1 MNILE
6 IFTNSILLII
16 TLDNELWDI
25 ILLSLFVS
33 FTALIIASLLG
44 FIVGYYF
51 AIYNFYFKKI
61 ILIIINSLMGIPPV
75 VVGLIV
81 YFIFASGGPLGILQ
95 LVYTPSAMIIAQTII
110 IFPIIASLS
119 HEIFSKNW
127 FEFKDQI
134 RSLNIPFW
142 GSVKLLF
149 NHSYFLLIT
158 TLLSAFG
165 RAISEV
171 GAVMI
176 VGGNIDHYTR
186 VMTTAIS
193 LETRMG
199 NLEYAMALGLVLISI
214 TIIIYS
220 LVYLSVSYTHLT
232 LPTKA

>member
-16 TLDNELWDI
+16 TLDDELWDI

-95 LVYTPSAMIIAQTII
+95 LLYTPSAMIIAQTII

-220 LVYLSVSYTHLT
+220 LVYLLNNR
-232 LPTKA
+232 PIK

>member
-95 LVYTPSAMIIAQTII
+95 LLYTPSAMIIAQTII

-158 TLLSAFG
+158 SLLSAFG

-220 LVYLSVSYTHLT
+220 LVYLLNNRSI
-232 LPTKA
+232 K

>member
-6 IFTNSILLII
+6 IFINSILLII
-16 TLDNELWDI
+16 SFDKELWDI
-25 ILLSLFVS
+25 IVLSLFVS
-33 FTALIIASLLG
+33 FTALIIASIIG
-44 FIVGYYF
+44 FLIGYF
-51 AIYNFYFKKI
+51 LALYNFYFKKI
-61 ILIIINSLMGIPPV
+61 ILVVLNSLMGIPPV

-81 YFIFASGGPLGILQ
+81 YFIFASGGPLGVLQ
-95 LVYTPSAMIIAQTII
+95 VLYTPTAMIIAQTII
-110 IFPIIASLS
+110 IFPIVASLS
-119 HEIFSKNW
+119 HEIFLKNW
-127 FEFKDQI
+127 IEFRDQI
-134 RSLNIPFW
+134 RSLNIRFW

-149 NHSYFLLIT
+149 KHSYFLLVT

-176 VGGNIDHYTR
+176 VGGNIDQYTR

-199 NLEYAMALGLVLISI
+199 NLEYAMALGLVIISL

-220 LVYLSVSYTHLT
+220 IVYLLNNR
-232 LPTKA
+232 KIR

>member
-6 IFTNSILLII
+6 IFLNSILLII

-51 AIYNFYFKKI
+51 AIYDFYFKKI

-95 LVYTPSAMIIAQTII
+95 LLYTPSAMIIAQTII

-220 LVYLSVSYTHLT
+220 LVYLLNNRSI
-232 LPTKA
+232 K

>member
-95 LVYTPSAMIIAQTII
+95 LLYTPSAMIIAQTII
-110 IFPIIASLS
+110 IFPIITSLS

-220 LVYLSVSYTHLT
+220 LVYLLNNRFI
-232 LPTKA
+232 K

>member
-95 LVYTPSAMIIAQTII
+95 LLYTPSAMIIAQTII

-149 NHSYFLLIT
+149 KHSYFLLIT

-186 VMTTAIS
+186 VMTTAIP

-220 LVYLSVSYTHLT
+220 LVYLLNNRSI
-232 LPTKA
+232 K

>member
-16 TLDNELWDI
+16 TLDNDLWDI

-33 FTALIIASLLG
+33 FTALIIAALLG

-95 LVYTPSAMIIAQTII
+95 LLYTPSAMIIAQTII

-134 RSLNIPFW
+134 RSLNIPFL

-220 LVYLSVSYTHLT
+220 LVYLLNNRSI
-232 LPTKA
+232 K

>member
-1 MNILE
+1 MNIIE
-6 IFTNSILLII
+6 IFTESLVLIFS
-16 TLDNELWDI
+16 LDRDLWEI
-25 ILLSLFVS
+25 ILLSLYVS
-33 FTALIIASLLG
+33 ITALIFASIFGLL
-44 FIVGYYF
+44 IGYYL
-51 AIYNFYFKKI
+51 AIKNFFLKNF
-61 ILIIINSLMGIPPV
+61 ILIILNSLMGIPPV

-81 YFIFASGGPLGILQ
+81 YFMFASGGPLGILQ
-95 LVYTPSAMIIAQTII
+95 LLYTPSAMIIAQTII

-220 LVYLSVSYTHLT
+220 LVYLLNNRSI
-232 LPTKA
+232 K

>member
-6 IFTNSILLII
+6 IFTNSIILII

-95 LVYTPSAMIIAQTII
+95 LLYTPSAMIIAQTII

-220 LVYLSVSYTHLT
+220 LVYLLNNRFI
-232 LPTKA
+232 K

>member
-95 LVYTPSAMIIAQTII
+95 LLYTPSAMIVAQTII

-220 LVYLSVSYTHLT
+220 LVYLLNNRSI
-232 LPTKA
+232 K

>member
-25 ILLSLFVS
+25 IILSLFVS

-44 FIVGYYF
+44 FIIGYYF

-95 LVYTPSAMIIAQTII
+95 LLYTPSAMIIAQTII

-220 LVYLSVSYTHLT
+220 LVYLLNNRSI
-232 LPTKA
+232 K

>member
-95 LVYTPSAMIIAQTII
+95 LLYTPSAMIIAQTII

-134 RSLNIPFW
+134 RSLNIPFM

-220 LVYLSVSYTHLT
+220 LVYLLNNRSI
-232 LPTKA
+232 K

>member
-6 IFTNSILLII
+6 IFTNSIQLII
-16 TLDNELWDI
+16 TLDSELWDI
-25 ILLSLFVS
+25 IFLSLFVS

-51 AIYNFYFKKI
+51 AIYNFFSKKI

-95 LVYTPSAMIIAQTII
+95 LLYTPSAMIIAQTII

-149 NHSYFLLIT
+149 NHSYYLLIT

-220 LVYLSVSYTHLT
+220 LVYLLNNRSI
-232 LPTKA
+232 K

>member
-16 TLDNELWDI
+16 TFDNELWDI

-51 AIYNFYFKKI
+51 AIYNFHFKKI

-95 LVYTPSAMIIAQTII
+95 LLYTPSAMIIAQTII

-220 LVYLSVSYTHLT
+220 LVYLLNNRSI
-232 LPTKA
+232 K

>member
-95 LVYTPSAMIIAQTII
+95 LLYTPSAMIIAQTII

-199 NLEYAMALGLVLISI
+199 NLEYAMALGLSLIHI
-214 TIIIYS
+214 
-220 LVYLSVSYTHLT
+220 
-232 LPTKA
+232 

>member
-16 TLDNELWDI
+16 TLDSELWDI

-61 ILIIINSLMGIPPV
+61 ILIFINSLMGIPPV

-95 LVYTPSAMIIAQTII
+95 LLYTPSAMIIAQTII

-220 LVYLSVSYTHLT
+220 LVYLLNNRSI
-232 LPTKA
+232 K

>member
-6 IFTNSILLII
+6 IFINSILLII
-16 TLDNELWDI
+16 SLDKELWDI
-25 ILLSLFVS
+25 IILSLFVS
-33 FTALIIASLLG
+33 FTALIIASIFG
-44 FIVGYYF
+44 FLTGYIF
-51 AIYNFYFKKI
+51 ALYDFYFKKI
-61 ILIIINSLMGIPPV
+61 ILVILNSLMGIPPV

-81 YFIFASGGPLGILQ
+81 YFIFASGGPLGVLK
-95 LVYTPSAMIIAQTII
+95 LLYTPTAMIIAQTII
-110 IFPIIASLS
+110 IFPIVVSLS
-119 HEIFSKNW
+119 HEIFLKNW
-127 FEFKDQI
+127 MEFKDQI
-134 RSLNIPFW
+134 RSLNIPFL
-142 GSVKLLF
+142 GSVKILIK
-149 NHSYFLLIT
+149 HSYFLLLT

-199 NLEYAMALGLVLISI
+199 NLEYAMALGLILISL

-220 LVYLSVSYTHLT
+220 SVYLLN
-232 LPTKA
+232 KRKIK